1 MNKNYLYTN
10 QGDGDLRILPTGHEN
25 YQENMQ
31 DVTGMGH
38 PPYSQ
43 NKQDYD
49 YNVIQRDDG
58 QCPPQKRN
66 LMNQFPHYY
75 NGPTQPN
82 AYYTMNSGQPW
93 IPPLNQNQTPDYL
106 NQVSPHEAASPVSM
120 NRPTSPQVMSSAAQ
134 AGQIKYPMLHYQKPS
149 PAMDENCTPM
159 STISS
164 AGSCTS
170 ASTISQ
176 ASTGSEDSDVVDNSS
191 MSELEEFAHD
201 VKKQRYALGLTQ
213 ENVGNGLGVLYNK
226 SFSQTTISRFEA
238 VQLSLTNMRK
248 LKPMLKKFYDEVKTN
263 PAILQVVEKGE
274 KPNNSVKRQKRTF
287 IDKATKQ
294 KLEESYK
301 HVPHPSKMEIG
312 KISKGSQLE
321 IEVVRTWFC
330 NRRQK
335 DKKELNKL
343 LKEALASG
351 NFAQPIPGPNTGTC
365 AMPPVE
371 VPQPCLIDITGSNR
385 TPYMA
390 INDYNRQFIQYAP

>member
-1 MNKNYLYTN
+1 MNNNYLYSN
-10 QGDGDLRILPTGHEN
+10 QGEGDLRIFPTGHEN

-38 PPYSQ
+38 PPNSQ
-43 NKQDYD
+43 NKQDFD
-49 YNVIQRDDG
+49 YNVIQQDDG
-58 QCPPQKRN
+58 QCPPQKTN

-75 NGPTQPN
+75 DGPTQPN
-82 AYYTMNSGQPW
+82 AYYTMNSGQLW
-93 IPPLNQNQTPDYL
+93 IPPLNQNQTPNYL
-106 NQVSPHEAASPVSM
+106 NQVSPNEAASPVSM
-120 NRPTSPQVMSSAAQ
+120 NRPTSPQVMSNTAQ
-134 AGQIKYPMLHYQKPS
+134 AGQVKYPMLHYQKPS
-149 PAMDENCTPM
+149 PAMAESCTSM

-164 AGSCTS
+164 AGSCTN

-176 ASTGSEDSDVVDNSS
+176 ASTGSEDSDVADNSS
-191 MSELEEFAHD
+191 MSELEEFARD
-201 VKKQRYALGLTQ
+201 VKKQRYLFGLTQ

-274 KPNNSVKRQKRTF
+274 KPNNSVKRKKRTF
-287 IDKATKQ
+287 IDEATKQ
-294 KLEESYK
+294 KLEQSYNL
-301 HVPHPSKMEIG
+301 VPHPSKTEIEE
-312 KISKGSQLE
+312 ISKERTLE
-321 IEVVRTWFC
+321 IEVVKTWFC

-343 LKEALASG
+343 LKEAMAPG

-365 AMPPVE
+365 AMPPVA
-371 VPQPCLIDITGSNR
+371 VPQPCLIDMTGSNR

-390 INDYNRQFIQYAP
+390 INDYNGQFIQYAT